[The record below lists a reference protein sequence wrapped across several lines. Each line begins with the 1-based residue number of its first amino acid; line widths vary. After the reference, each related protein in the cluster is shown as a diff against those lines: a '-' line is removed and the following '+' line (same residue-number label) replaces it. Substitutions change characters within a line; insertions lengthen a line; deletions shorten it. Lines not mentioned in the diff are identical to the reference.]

1 MPILDHHCPKMR
13 WRFENRQ
20 RSVPDRVVDHHTPT
34 KTVRKMMVTMLLM
47 TMIWSVVGPV
57 ANWVAKSIPNRHLK
71 TESSS
76 NPKQS
81 KRWVQ
86 TEENSS
92 HPIKSTTTVSYALVT
107 PPIVRTYLPEQ
118 AAALGVPCGP
128 LYRKLKAGHSVAFV
142 DASTGVERTIHSHQV
157 TIPGSPRMAVLI
169 LHYTTTTSYLFH
181 NLIQTTDCQ
190 VHVVFHLT
198 MPALWWYERRRRCGR
213 TTAASATAASNDAH
227 RQSLEGQLYF
237 DKKNEVH
244 RSTTDQ
250 KSTFKVK
257 IWRKVQKGSEKSS
270 TEYRK
275 RSMA

>member
-1 MPILDHHCPKMR
+1 
-13 WRFENRQ
+13 
-20 RSVPDRVVDHHTPT
+20 
-34 KTVRKMMVTMLLM
+34 MVTMLLM

-92 HPIKSTTTVSYALVT
+92 HPINSTTTVSYVLVT
-107 PPIVRTYLPEQ
+107 RPIAGTFLPEQ
-118 AAALGVPCGP
+118 VAALGVPCGP
-128 LYRKLKAGHSVAFV
+128 LYGKSKAGHSVTFV

-157 TIPGSPRMAVLI
+157 VIPGSPRMAVLI
-169 LHYTTTTSYLFH
+169 LYYTTTTMAHALFDASSSLFH

-190 VHVVFHLT
+190 VHVVFRLT